1 MFSLIMQVEYD
12 VIVEYPEQHSFK
24 KWQTLVIKILE
35 LYFNSIQ
42 IQTFIDHK
50 NGGLMPQGIYG
61 L

>member
-12 VIVEYPEQHSFK
+12 VIVEYPEQHSCK

-50 NGGLMPQGIYG
+50 NDGLMPQGIYG